1 MPPSDLFI
9 PHFMPFDLTLSSQP
23 ESNPFSEH
31 ALLVTS
37 QARGSPNPDLAHS
50 SEPRVI
56 AQDPALRA
64 PDIASKADQLSRHP
78 FKMLPTAVFE
88 QLSDPNLLSSDGN
101 LGFNL
106 LLGPVQPVQQQQGQ
120 RQGQQQRHELDFG
133 ERQRDE
139 NRVQSLMVSVQQKPV
154 WMGSNTGTTL
164 LLLHTTVCVTLPPNP
179 KRIHVVVVKDA
190 SRGTT
195 LLLLHATVGVTLQD
209 MYVLLVAIDTQSLS
223 MQPATL
229 YPMLPAYKGRC
240 HLDHSTIAVAKHE
253 SAVIFT
259 KRMHANRVMTA

>member
-1 MPPSDLFI
+1 
-9 PHFMPFDLTLSSQP
+9 MPFDLTLSSQP

-37 QARGSPNPDLAHS
+37 QPCGSPNPELAHS
-50 SEPRVI
+50 SEQRVI
-56 AQDPALRA
+56 AQDPALTA
-64 PDIASKADQLSRHP
+64 ANFAADADQLSRHP

-88 QLSDPNLLSSDGN
+88 QLFDPNLLSSNGN

-106 LLGPVQPVQQQQGQ
+106 LLGPAQPVQQQQG
-120 RQGQQQRHELDFG
+120 HELDFG

-139 NRVQSLMVSVQQKPV
+139 NRVQSLMVSVQHKPV

-164 LLLHTTVCVTLPPNP
+164 LLLHTTVCVTFPPNP
-179 KRIHVVVVKDA
+179 KRIHVVALEDS

-195 LLLLHATVGVTLQD
+195 LLLLHATVCVTLQD
-209 MYVLLVAIDTQSLS
+209 MYMLLVAIDTRSLS
-223 MQPATL
+223 IQPATL

-259 KRMHANRVMTA
+259 KRVHANRVMTA